1 MANNNINNQVIEGI
15 SLYLDSLAGGINDL
29 IFQTTLPL
37 MGNQVDQT
45 SAPAIFQN
53 IISSLQAAKI
63 DDPNVSDAPDADLLQ
78 DAIFQAL
85 GPVGLNVL
93 QDKNSDQLVTQ
104 EDISVT
110 VNAASDV
117 TLDFQIASNTD
128 LTNMPLA
135 KDLALPGLGV
145 SLESP
150 ADIPANLD
158 YLLNIAVG
166 YQDEAG
172 FFIDTS
178 QDDLTL
184 DLILEM
190 PATNTGLMG
199 FLPFNIQD
207 NRRTPSQ
214 VLSQFAVDLDN
225 SATNTD
231 LLFTNNINN
240 FNQLISADAQ
250 VNTDINLGLTTNF
263 PSDDIVLPSLQT
275 NLNIDWAYQQNIDLA
290 EENVTLPDN
299 SPVVAF
305 NNINLKINDFINNFT
320 TPILNTINKYLAPTN
335 SQGLA
340 IADGIKALT
349 TEFAIGNQTYT
360 IVDIAE
366 QQGDITAA
374 DAKAIKDFSL
384 LLDLKDQVPE
394 ELSSRNMLLGS
405 YQLDGI
411 NVAESEPDFSQ
422 LIPVELQAGRS
433 LNHIANQLIT
443 SKNPVDVN
451 TGNFLQEINNITN
464 LAFPFIN
471 QPQTELVNLL
481 LGQPSQLFDYH
492 LQNSW
497 QTKAT
502 SQFPVNDGVPI
513 LGLLNHDW
521 QTALNLEIGYNN
533 SKLARFANND
543 FVISRNS
550 DVFHGFYFGDL
561 DANGVDVDEFT
572 LKVET
577 TGTLHPTS
585 IVKQAGT
592 IGEIIGQGEID
603 LIPTSRNNQVY
614 LNQIQNLWNE
624 TNSDR
629 KNLQQVFDLGGKV
642 AGNITAYYHETS
654 PESQVIAQMNL
665 VNFVTNDPPGLD
677 TLGGSRNDLIVGD
690 INADKIQ
697 GRLGDDT
704 LLGDGDQDWL
714 IGQSGNDL
722 LDGGNLSDRLYGDDP
737 SILSATGQDT
747 LFGRGGNDT
756 LDGGLEG
763 DRLDGGP
770 GIDLVTYRTSRAGV
784 EINLFDNTF
793 SGGYAEGDQLIN
805 IEQIQGSLF
814 NDLMIGSTGNDFF
827 FGNAGDDTI
836 YPIGGIDT
844 LFGDAGFDQVSF
856 VNFGTAVHIQP
867 APDLL
872 HIVGEDHIIKYPS
885 LLTYTIADQTG
896 TGLLGSVENMIG
908 SSAND
913 TITGSFL
920 AEILHGGSGNDLL
933 QGGTGDPS
941 PFYGWNTPAT
951 AFTLQSENSPAI
963 ADFQSKPYIFWND
976 VDESGIR
983 YAAPTEDINGKLTW
997 RRGTTIPSTQTDG
1010 QNKTQDQPVALDF
1023 QNNLYLA
1030 WSEKDRNNNQ
1040 AIYYTTSE
1048 DGGNWSE
1055 QSLLMAGNRQNRLR
1069 QPELVKLQGKLYAFA
1084 TRQNFSQTNQ
1094 FISNSI
1100 VYSQQLSDG
1109 SWSAPQDISANL
1121 SGNQLFN
1128 FSEQTKANF
1137 AGVEVV
1143 AWQDRIW
1150 LFWLGLDSQEKVNLY
1165 YQSLDN
1171 NGNWSN
1177 YQKVTTP
1184 QILSLNDKPTVAALH
1199 NKLYVGYPN
1208 SQNEMYLVTAEPS
1221 NRVPSNLIW
1230 SDTQRL
1236 SYSENSFAF
1245 TMGTINQQIYALDL
1259 SETITNQTNQR
1270 LTYSVFAPTDPT
1282 MMFFDDTLIGGG
1294 GTDTMMGG
1302 PGNNLYIVDFSEE
1315 SAGTVISDTEGDNL
1329 LVLVAN
1335 KTQDFNTTV
1344 SILRDDN
1351 NNLLI
1356 DLKNDLLLDPVDDLV
1371 IENFFINPLTI
1382 NGVEPDQLD
1391 LLANE
1396 GKQISL
1402 KITAIN
1408 TAPFDPI
1415 NPVVPTPEPPPE
1427 DTLDGGNTG
1436 GNGNTDGSNNGNNG
1450 NNGNNIGGN
1459 NPPPVDE
1466 IINIPSPTLS
1476 GGWNSNSISTVR
1488 PIDQEIIFG
1497 TIGNDTLFARADAHI
1512 VFGLTGDDLLYGD
1525 DTHNDLIGGLGRD
1538 TIYGGDDND
1547 EIVGDDIADQN
1558 SSQTRNQSEIDGDD
1572 LILETLSNNA
1582 DYLFGEGGNDSI
1594 AGGLG
1599 DDIINGNQGNDFI
1612 NGEIGNDT
1620 LYGGKDDDTI
1630 LGGAGDDLIFANRGN
1645 DLAEGGDQNDQI
1657 FGGKD
1662 HDTLSGN
1669 QGDDFLFGDLDDDLL
1684 AGNEGNDSLD
1694 GGSGDDTL
1702 LGGVGNDTLLGDDG
1716 DDLLS
1721 GGGGDD
1727 YYTGGAGSDRF
1738 VISTERGIV
1747 TITDFTDGEDLIW
1760 LNGGLTQE
1768 LITIT
1773 NEGQD
1778 TVIKFDT
1785 TILAI
1790 LKNTQASQITSDD
1803 FFSNS
1808 QDM

>member
-1 MANNNINNQVIEGI
+1 MSNNNVNNQIIEGI
-15 SLYLDSLAGGINDL
+15 SLYLDSLDGGINDL

-45 SAPAIFQN
+45 SAPDIFQS

-63 DDPNVSDAPDADLLQ
+63 DDPNASDAPDADLLQ

-104 EDISVT
+104 DDISVT
-110 VNAASDV
+110 VNATSDV
-117 TLDFQIASNTD
+117 TLDFQIASNTA

-145 SLESP
+145 SLDAP
-150 ADIPANLD
+150 GDVPANLAYD
-158 YLLNIAVG
+158 LNIAVG
-166 YQDEAG
+166 YQGRGG

-178 QDDLTL
+178 QDNLTL

-214 VLSQFAVDLDN
+214 VISQFAVDLEN

-231 LLFTNNINN
+231 LLFTSNINN
-240 FNQLISADAQ
+240 FNRLINAEAE
-250 VNTDINLGLTTNF
+250 VNADINLGLTTNF
-263 PSDDIVLPSLQT
+263 PSDDIVLPSVQT

-290 EENVTLPDN
+290 ENNVTLPDN

-305 NNINLKINDFINNFT
+305 NSINLKIDDFINNFT

-340 IADGIKALT
+340 IADGVKALT
-349 TEFAIGNQTYT
+349 TAFTIGNQTYT
-360 IVDIAE
+360 IVDVAE
-366 QQGDITAA
+366 KQGDITAA
-374 DAKAIKDFSL
+374 EAKAIKDFSL

-394 ELSSRNMLLGS
+394 ELSSRNIPLGS

-411 NVAESEPDFSQ
+411 NVAESETDFSQ
-422 LIPVELQAGRS
+422 LIPVELQAGKS
-433 LNHIANQLIT
+433 LDQIANQLT
-443 SKNPVDVN
+443 ASNNPVDAN
-451 TGNFLQEINNITN
+451 TGNFLQELNNVSN
-464 LAFPFIN
+464 LDFPLIS
-471 QPQTELVNLL
+471 QPQTEVVNLL

-497 QTKAT
+497 QTQAI

-521 QTALNLEIGYNN
+521 QAALNLEIGYNN

-572 LKVET
+572 LKVDT

-585 IVKQAGT
+585 IVRQSGLT
-592 IGEIIGQGEID
+592 GQIIGQAEID

-624 TNSDR
+624 SDSDR

-642 AGNITAYYHETS
+642 AGNITAYYNETS
-654 PESQVIAQMNL
+654 PESQVIAEMNL

-677 TLGGSRNDLIVGD
+677 TLGSSRNDLIVGD

-714 IGQSGNDL
+714 IGYSGNDL
-722 LDGGNLSDRLYGDDP
+722 LNGGNLSDHLYGDDP
-737 SILSATGQDT
+737 NILSATGRDT

-756 LDGGLEG
+756 LDGGVDR

-770 GIDLVTYRTSRAGV
+770 GIDLVTYKRARTGI
-784 EINLFDNTF
+784 EINLEDNTF
-793 SGGYAEGDQLIN
+793 AGGYAEGDQLIN

-814 NDLMIGSTGNDFF
+814 NDLMIGSTSNDFF
-827 FGNAGDDTI
+827 LGNAGDDSI
-836 YPIGGIDT
+836 YPLGGIDT

-856 VNFGTAVHIQP
+856 VNFGTAVEIQS
-867 APDLL
+867 APD
-872 HIVGEDHIIKYPS
+872 IRQTVDDHTLKSTPF
-885 LLTYTIADQTG
+885 LTYSATGQTD
-896 TGLLGSVENMIG
+896 TGLLSSVENIIG
-908 SSAND
+908 STYND
-913 TITGSFL
+913 TLTGTFL

-951 AFTLQSENSPAI
+951 AFTLQSADSPAI
-963 ADFQSKPYIFWND
+963 ADYASKPYIFWND

-983 YAAPTEDINGKLTW
+983 YAVPTEDINGKITW
-997 RRGTTIPSTQTDG
+997 SRGTTIPSTQTDG
-1010 QNKTQDQPVALDF
+1010 QNKTQDQPVALNF

-1048 DGGNWSE
+1048 DGENWSE
-1055 QSLLMAGNRQNRLR
+1055 QTLLMAGDRQNRLR

-1084 TRQNFSQTNQ
+1084 TRQNFSQNNQ

-1100 VYSQQLSDG
+1100 VYSQQQSDG
-1109 SWSAPQDISANL
+1109 SWSTPQDISVNL

-1128 FSEQTKANF
+1128 FSERTTANF

-1177 YQKVTTP
+1177 YQKITTP
-1184 QILSLNDKPTVAALH
+1184 QTLSLNDKPTVAALH
-1199 NKLYVGYPN
+1199 NQLYVGYPN
-1208 SQNEMYLVTAEPS
+1208 SQNEMYLVTAQPS
-1221 NRVPSNLIW
+1221 NRVPNNLVW
-1230 SDTQRL
+1230 SANQRL
-1236 SYSENSFAF
+1236 SYTENSFAF
-1245 TMGTINQQIYALDL
+1245 TMGTVNQHIYALDL
-1259 SETITNQTNQR
+1259 SEATTNQTNQR
-1270 LTYSVFAPTDPT
+1270 LTYSVFAPSDPT
-1282 MMFFDDTLIGGG
+1282 MMFYDDTLIGGVG
-1294 GTDTMMGG
+1294 ADTMTGG
-1302 PGNNLYIVDFSEE
+1302 PGNNVYLIDFSKE
-1315 SAGTVISDTEGDNL
+1315 SGGTSITNVEGDDL

-1335 KTQDFNTTV
+1335 KTKDFTAIV

-1356 DLKNDLLLDPVDDLV
+1356 DLNNDLLLDPNTDLL
-1371 IENFFINPLTI
+1371 IENFFTNPLNI
-1382 NGVEPDQLD
+1382 NGVESDQLD

-1402 KITAIN
+1402 TITAIN
-1408 TAPFDPI
+1408 TAPFDPM

-1427 DTLDGGNTG
+1427 DSLEGNSG
-1436 GNGNTDGSNNGNNG
+1436 GNGNTGGSN

-1459 NPPPVDE
+1459 NPPPIDE
-1466 IINIPSPTLS
+1466 TINIPSPTLS
-1476 GGWNSNSISTVR
+1476 GGWNSNNISTVR

-1512 VFGLTGDDLLYGD
+1512 VFGLTSDDLLYGD
-1525 DTHNDLIGGLGRD
+1525 DSHNDLIGGLGRD

-1558 SSQTRNQSEIDGDD
+1558 SSQTRNQSEIDGDN

-1594 AGGLG
+1594 AGGFG
-1599 DDIINGNQGNDFI
+1599 DDIIHGNQGNDFI

-1630 LGGAGDDLIFANRGN
+1630 LGEAGEDIIFANRGN

-1657 FGGKD
+1657 FGGKNN
-1662 HDTLSGN
+1662 DTLSGN
-1669 QGDDFLFGDLDDDLL
+1669 QGDDFLYGDLDNDLL
-1684 AGNEGNDSLD
+1684 AGNDGNDSLD
-1694 GGSGDDTL
+1694 GGNGDDTL

-1716 DDLLS
+1716 NDLLS
-1721 GGGGDD
+1721 RGGGDD
-1727 YYTGGAGSDRF
+1727 DYTGGAGSDRF

-1760 LNGGLTQE
+1760 LNSGLTE
-1768 LITIT
+1768 ALVTIT

-1778 TVIKFDT
+1778 TVIKFET

-1790 LKNTQASQITSDD
+1790 LKNIQASQITSDD
-1803 FFSNS
+1803 FFSNG
-1808 QDM
+1808 QDV